1 MNYPNLQFTTTIM
14 QGIIIAEVEDMEEKD
29 AKEFMEKNF
38 HNSEWW
44 ASGDYADDPNK
55 KPSKQHLD
63 QLERIKNRA
72 KEAGVKLS

>member
-1 MNYPNLQFTTTIM
+1 
-14 QGIIIAEVEDMEEKD
+14 MEKKD

>member
-1 MNYPNLQFTTTIM
+1 
-14 QGIIIAEVEDMEEKD
+14 MEKKN

-38 HNSEWW
+38 HNPKWW

-55 KPSKQHLD
+55 KPSKQHTD